1 MLNSLSVKAKMLLL
15 SCMMVAGII
24 ILAALLGFGMN
35 SLVKIG
41 QANVLSVDTQRS
53 MQSLRRIE
61 KDFLARMDIKYI
73 EQFNEEYEILISNL
87 NKLDIHL
94 QAENI
99 FIKEIP
105 NIISKLN
112 QYHADFNH
120 VATLQQEIGL
130 TPTDGLYGNLRKS
143 VQAVESVLN
152 ELENDSLLKDVLML
166 RRNEKDFML
175 RKDLKYFE
183 TFKENILVFQQS
195 LQQSLQQSYISDSEQ
210 QQINTLMQNYAKDFE
225 ALVLA
230 NQNIGLTPD
239 LGRIGDMRTVI
250 YEILDLLSATAEQI
264 NHEIDSREKNIFITS
279 IISIVVILVILIL
292 LSRFISRSVVNPINM
307 LAEIM
312 QRAQQN
318 KDLTQRATIE
328 GKDEIVQMANVFN
341 LMMGTFSQLIQQVF
355 DSSRQL
361 NVAAEELTVIT
372 GQTSRGV
379 MSQQSDSDQVATAM
393 NEMTA
398 TVQEVARYASQAA
411 EASRTADDETKAGK
425 QVVMDAI
432 EGIKQLAKQVETGAI
447 SIKDL
452 QKESENI
459 GSVLTV
465 IQGIAEQTNLLAL
478 NAAIEAARAG
488 ESGRG
493 FAVVADEVRTLAKR
507 SHDSTEEI
515 KKIIDRLQHEAEKAV
530 RVMDEE
536 LEQANQS
543 VEKAEKAGQSLDI
556 IAESVTSIRDM
567 NTHIA
572 SAAEEQS
579 AVAEEIN
586 RNIVSIAQVAEEN
599 AESTNQTTLTSQE
612 LARLA
617 NGLETQ
623 ISQFKI

>member
-15 SCMMVAGII
+15 NSLMVVGIL
-24 ILAALLGFGMN
+24 ILATILILGMN

-41 QANVLSVDTQRS
+41 QSNALSIEAQTTLVN
-53 MQSLRRIE
+53 MRIDQ
-61 KDFLARMDIKYI
+61 KDFFNRLDVKYQASFNDNYSQI
-73 EQFNEEYEILISNL
+73 TQQLIQLDNQLNAEGIQLEQIPQLLGLLEQYYTAFNEL
-87 NKLDIHL
+87 
-94 QAENI
+94 
-99 FIKEIP
+99 
-105 NIISKLN
+105 
-112 QYHADFNH
+112 
-120 VATLQQEIGL
+120 VTMQQTIGL
-130 TPTDGLYGNLRKS
+130 SHTDGLYGNLRKS
-143 VQAVESVLN
+143 VQAAEKMLGDYQ
-152 ELENDSLLKDVLML
+152 NDTLLKSMLML
-166 RRNEKDFML
+166 RRNEKDFLL
-175 RKDLKYFE
+175 RKDVSYFNTFNDNLK
-183 TFKENILVFQQS
+183 VFYQD
-195 LQQSLQQSYISDSEQ
+195 LQQSYMSDSEQ
-210 QQINTLMQNYAKDFE
+210 RQVKDLMQNYSNDF
-225 ALVLA
+225 ATLVTNYEQLGF
-230 NQNIGLTPD
+230 NED
-239 LGRIGDMRTVI
+239 LGQIGTMRANV
-250 YEILDLLSATAEQI
+250 YEIRDLFGETARLI
-264 NHEIDSREKNIFITS
+264 ADKVSSHEKTVYIQAVIT
-279 IISIVVILVILIL
+279 ILLILAILIF
-292 LSRFISRSVVNPINM
+292 LSQFISRSVVNPINLLSEVM
-307 LAEIM
+307 K
-312 QRAQQN
+312 RAQQN
-318 KDLTQRATIE
+318 KDLTQRANVE
-328 GKDEIVQMANVFN
+328 GKDEIVQMADVFN
-341 LMMGTFSQLIQQVF
+341 QMMTAFSQLIQQVF

-398 TVQEVARYASQAA
+398 TVQEVARYATQAA

-425 QVVMDAI
+425 SVVMDAI
-432 EGIKQLAKQVETGAI
+432 NGIKQLAKQVETGAI

-515 KKIIDRLQHEAEKAV
+515 KKIIDRLQNEAEKAV

-556 IAESVTSIRDM
+556 IAESVASIRDM

>member
-1 MLNSLSVKAKMLLL
+1 MLKSLSVKAKMLLL
-15 SCMMVAGII
+15 SSLMVVGII
-24 ILAALLGFGMN
+24 ILAVILSLGMH
-35 SLVKIG
+35 SLVQIG
-41 QANVLSVDTQRS
+41 QSAALSLQAETAMRN
-53 MQSLRRIE
+53 LRINE
-61 KDFLARMDIKYI
+61 KDFLERRDLKYQTVFNDNISLLTQQLSQLNAELQSENIQIKQIPQLLTLI
-73 EQFNEEYEILISNL
+73 EQYHTAFNEI
-87 NKLDIHL
+87 
-94 QAENI
+94 
-99 FIKEIP
+99 
-105 NIISKLN
+105 
-112 QYHADFNH
+112 
-120 VATLQQEIGL
+120 VALRQTIGL
-130 TPTDGLYGNLRKS
+130 SHKDGLYGNLRSS
-143 VQAVESVLN
+143 VQEAEKMLGN
-152 ELENDSLLKDVLML
+152 FQNDALLKDMLML

-175 RKDLKYFE
+175 RRDVSYFE
-183 TFKENILVFQQS
+183 TFNNNLSVFYQN
-195 LQQSLQQSYISDSEQ
+195 LQQSYLSDFEQRQISDLMMKYSDDFTQLVNAEQ
-210 QQINTLMQNYAKDFE
+210 QFGFNE
-225 ALVLA
+225 
-230 NQNIGLTPD
+230 D
-239 LGRIGDMRTVI
+239 LGRMGEMRSIVYQI
-250 YEILDLLSATAEQI
+250 QDLLHTTSEQI
-264 NHEIDSREKNIFITS
+264 TDEVLAHERSIFITA
-279 IISIVVILVILIL
+279 IISIVLILAILVL
-292 LSRFISRSVVNPINM
+292 LSRFISRSVVNPINL
-307 LAEIM
+307 LAEVM
-312 QRAQQN
+312 KRAQQN
-318 KDLTQRATIE
+318 KDLTERADIE
-328 GKDEIVQMANVFN
+328 GKDEIVQMAHVFN
-341 LMMGTFSQLIQQVF
+341 QMMGVFSNLIQEVF

-379 MSQQSDSDQVATAM
+379 MSQQSDSEQVATAM
-393 NEMTA
+393 NEMAA

-411 EASRTADDETKAGK
+411 DASRTADNETKAGK

-432 EGIKQLAKQVETGAI
+432 DGIKQLAKQVEMGAV

-515 KKIIDRLQHEAEKAV
+515 KKIIERLQKEAEKSV
-530 RVMDEE
+530 QVMDEE
-536 LEQANQS
+536 LEQANRS
-543 VEKAEKAGQSLDI
+543 VEKAEKAGQSLDV
-556 IAESVTSIRDM
+556 IAESVASIRDM

>member
-1 MLNSLSVKAKMLLL
+1 
-15 SCMMVAGII
+15 
-24 ILAALLGFGMN
+24 
-35 SLVKIG
+35 
-41 QANVLSVDTQRS
+41 
-53 MQSLRRIE
+53 MQS
-61 KDFLARMDIKYI
+61 Y
-73 EQFNEEYEILISNL
+73 
-87 NKLDIHL
+87 
-94 QAENI
+94 
-99 FIKEIP
+99 
-105 NIISKLN
+105 
-112 QYHADFNH
+112 AD
-120 VATLQQEIGL
+120 A
-130 TPTDGLYGNLRKS
+130 
-143 VQAVESVLN
+143 
-152 ELENDSLLKDVLML
+152 
-166 RRNEKDFML
+166 
-175 RKDLKYFE
+175 
-183 TFKENILVFQQS
+183 FK
-195 LQQSLQQSYISDSEQ
+195 
-210 QQINTLMQNYAKDFE
+210 
-225 ALVLA
+225 ALVVA

-250 YEILDLLSATAEQI
+250 YEILDMLSLTADKI
-264 NHEIDSREKNIFITS
+264 NHEIESREKNIFITS

-318 KDLTQRATIE
+318 KDLTQRANIE
-328 GKDEIVQMANVFN
+328 GKDEIVQMADVFN
-341 LMMGTFSQLIQQVF
+341 QMMGAFSQLIQQVF

-432 EGIKQLAKQVETGAI
+432 EGIKLLAKQVETGAI

-507 SHDSTEEI
+507 SHDSTVEI
-515 KKIIDRLQHEAEKAV
+515 KKIIDRLQNEAEKAV

-536 LEQANQS
+536 LEQANHS

-617 NGLETQ
+617 NGLELQ

>member
-1 MLNSLSVKAKMLLL
+1 MLKSLSVKAKMLLL
-15 SCMMVAGII
+15 SSLMVVGII
-24 ILAALLGFGMN
+24 ILAVILSLGMH
-35 SLVKIG
+35 SLVQIG
-41 QANVLSVDTQRS
+41 QSAALSLQAETTMRN
-53 MQSLRRIE
+53 LRIDE
-61 KDFLARMDIKYI
+61 KDFLHRQDLKYQTEFNDNISLITQQLSQLDSDLQSENIQI
-73 EQFNEEYEILISNL
+73 EQIPQLLTLIEKYHTAFNEI
-87 NKLDIHL
+87 
-94 QAENI
+94 
-99 FIKEIP
+99 
-105 NIISKLN
+105 
-112 QYHADFNH
+112 
-120 VATLQQEIGL
+120 VALKQTIGL
-130 TPTDGLYGNLRKS
+130 SHKEGLYGNLRRS
-143 VQAVESVLN
+143 VQEAEKMLGN
-152 ELENDSLLKDVLML
+152 FQNDALLKDMLML

-175 RKDLKYFE
+175 RRDVSYVE
-183 TFKENILVFQQS
+183 TFNNNLSVFYQN
-195 LQQSLQQSYISDSEQ
+195 LQQSYLSDFEQRQISDLMSIYSNDFTQLVNAEQQFGFNEDLGQIGEMRSIVYQIQDLLNNTSEQ
-210 QQINTLMQNYAKDFE
+210 ITDEVVA
-225 ALVLA
+225 
-230 NQNIGLTPD
+230 
-239 LGRIGDMRTVI
+239 
-250 YEILDLLSATAEQI
+250 
-264 NHEIDSREKNIFITS
+264 HEKSIFITA
-279 IISIVVILVILIL
+279 IISIVLILAILIL
-292 LSRFISRSVVNPINM
+292 LSQFISRSVVNPINL
-307 LAEIM
+307 LAEVM
-312 QRAQQN
+312 KRAQQN
-318 KDLTQRATIE
+318 KDLTERADVE
-328 GKDEIVQMANVFN
+328 GKDEIVQMAHVFN
-341 LMMGTFSQLIQQVF
+341 QMMGVFSNLIQEVF

-379 MSQQSDSDQVATAM
+379 MSQQSDSEQVATAM
-393 NEMTA
+393 NEMAA

-411 EASRTADDETKAGK
+411 EASRTADNETKAGK
-425 QVVMDAI
+425 QVVIDAI
-432 EGIKQLAKQVETGAI
+432 DGIKQLAKQVEMGAV

-515 KKIIDRLQHEAEKAV
+515 KKIIERLQKEAEKSV
-530 RVMDEE
+530 QVMDEE
-536 LEQANQS
+536 LEQANRS
-543 VEKAEKAGQSLDI
+543 VEKAEKAGESLDV
-556 IAESVTSIRDM
+556 IAESVASIRDM

>member
-1 MLNSLSVKAKMLLL
+1 MLKSLSVKAKMLLL
-15 SCMMVAGII
+15 SSLMVVGII
-24 ILAALLGFGMN
+24 ILAVILSLGMH
-35 SLVKIG
+35 SLVQIG
-41 QANVLSVDTQRS
+41 QSAALSLQAETTMRN
-53 MQSLRRIE
+53 LRINE
-61 KDFLARMDIKYI
+61 KDFLERRDLKYQTVFNDNISLLTQQLSQLNAELQSENIQIKQIPQLLTLI
-73 EQFNEEYEILISNL
+73 EQYHTAFNEI
-87 NKLDIHL
+87 
-94 QAENI
+94 
-99 FIKEIP
+99 
-105 NIISKLN
+105 
-112 QYHADFNH
+112 
-120 VATLQQEIGL
+120 VALRQTIGL
-130 TPTDGLYGNLRKS
+130 SHKDGLYGNLRSS
-143 VQAVESVLN
+143 VQEAEKMLGN
-152 ELENDSLLKDVLML
+152 FQNDALLKDMLML

-175 RKDLKYFE
+175 RRDVSYFE
-183 TFKENILVFQQS
+183 TFNNNLSVFYQN
-195 LQQSLQQSYISDSEQ
+195 LQQSYLSDFEQRQISDLMMKYSDDFTQLVNAEQ
-210 QQINTLMQNYAKDFE
+210 QFGFNE
-225 ALVLA
+225 
-230 NQNIGLTPD
+230 D
-239 LGRIGDMRTVI
+239 LGRMGEMRSIVYQI
-250 YEILDLLSATAEQI
+250 QDLLHTTSEQI
-264 NHEIDSREKNIFITS
+264 TDEVLAHERSIFITA
-279 IISIVVILVILIL
+279 IISIVLILAILVL
-292 LSRFISRSVVNPINM
+292 LSRFISRSVVNPINL
-307 LAEIM
+307 LAEVM
-312 QRAQQN
+312 KRAQQN
-318 KDLTQRATIE
+318 KDLTERADIE
-328 GKDEIVQMANVFN
+328 GKDEIVQMAHVFN
-341 LMMGTFSQLIQQVF
+341 QMMGVFSNLIQEVF

-379 MSQQSDSDQVATAM
+379 MSQQSDSEQVATAM
-393 NEMTA
+393 NEMAA

-411 EASRTADDETKAGK
+411 DASRTADNETKAGK

-432 EGIKQLAKQVETGAI
+432 DGIKQLAKQVEMGAV

-515 KKIIDRLQHEAEKAV
+515 KKIIERLQKEAEKSV
-530 RVMDEE
+530 QVMDEE
-536 LEQANQS
+536 LEQANRS
-543 VEKAEKAGQSLDI
+543 VEKAEKAGQSLDV
-556 IAESVTSIRDM
+556 IAESVASIRDM

-599 AESTNQTTLTSQE
+599 AERTNQTTLTSQE

>member
-1 MLNSLSVKAKMLLL
+1 MLKSLSVKAKMLLL
-15 SCMMVAGII
+15 SSLMVVGII
-24 ILAALLGFGMN
+24 ILAVILSLGMH
-35 SLVKIG
+35 SLVQIG
-41 QANVLSVDTQRS
+41 QSAALSLQAETTMRN
-53 MQSLRRIE
+53 LRINE
-61 KDFLARMDIKYI
+61 KDFLERRDLKYQTVFNDNISLLTQQLSQLNAELQSENIQIKQIPQLLTLI
-73 EQFNEEYEILISNL
+73 EQYHTAFNEI
-87 NKLDIHL
+87 
-94 QAENI
+94 
-99 FIKEIP
+99 
-105 NIISKLN
+105 
-112 QYHADFNH
+112 
-120 VATLQQEIGL
+120 VALRQTIGL
-130 TPTDGLYGNLRKS
+130 SHKDGLYGNLRSS
-143 VQAVESVLN
+143 VQEAEKMIGN
-152 ELENDSLLKDVLML
+152 FQNDALLKDMLML

-175 RKDLKYFE
+175 RRDVSYFE
-183 TFKENILVFQQS
+183 TFNNNLSVFYQN
-195 LQQSLQQSYISDSEQ
+195 LQQSYLSDFEQRQISDLMMKYSDDFTQLVNAEQ
-210 QQINTLMQNYAKDFE
+210 QFGFNE
-225 ALVLA
+225 
-230 NQNIGLTPD
+230 D
-239 LGRIGDMRTVI
+239 LGRMGEMRSIVYQI
-250 YEILDLLSATAEQI
+250 QDLLHTTSEQI
-264 NHEIDSREKNIFITS
+264 TDEVLAHERSIFITA
-279 IISIVVILVILIL
+279 IISIVLILAILVL
-292 LSRFISRSVVNPINM
+292 LSRFISRSVVNPINL
-307 LAEIM
+307 LAEVM
-312 QRAQQN
+312 KRAQQN
-318 KDLTQRATIE
+318 KDLTERADIE
-328 GKDEIVQMANVFN
+328 GKDEIVQMAHVFN
-341 LMMGTFSQLIQQVF
+341 QMMGVFSNLIQEVF

-379 MSQQSDSDQVATAM
+379 MSQQSDSEQVATAM
-393 NEMTA
+393 NEMAA

-411 EASRTADDETKAGK
+411 DASRTADNETKAGK

-432 EGIKQLAKQVETGAI
+432 DGIKQLAKQVEMGAV

-515 KKIIDRLQHEAEKAV
+515 KKIIERLQKEAEKSV
-530 RVMDEE
+530 QVMDEE
-536 LEQANQS
+536 LEQANRS
-543 VEKAEKAGQSLDI
+543 VEKAEKAGQSLDV
-556 IAESVTSIRDM
+556 IAESVASIRDM

>member
-1 MLNSLSVKAKMLLL
+1 MLKSLSVKAKMLLL
-15 SCMMVAGII
+15 SSLMVVGII
-24 ILAALLGFGMN
+24 ILAVILSLGMH
-35 SLVKIG
+35 SLVQIG
-41 QANVLSVDTQRS
+41 QSAALSLQAETTMRN
-53 MQSLRRIE
+53 LRIDE
-61 KDFLARMDIKYI
+61 KDFLHRQDLKYQTEFNDNISLITQQLSQLDSDLQSENIQI
-73 EQFNEEYEILISNL
+73 EQIPQLLTLI
-87 NKLDIHL
+87 
-94 QAENI
+94 E
-99 FIKEIP
+99 
-105 NIISKLN
+105 
-112 QYHADFNH
+112 QYHAAFNEI
-120 VATLQQEIGL
+120 VALKQTIGL
-130 TPTDGLYGNLRKS
+130 SHKDGLYGNLRRS
-143 VQAVESVLN
+143 VQEAEKMLGN
-152 ELENDSLLKDVLML
+152 FQNDALLKDMLML

-175 RKDLKYFE
+175 RRDVSYVE
-183 TFKENILVFQQS
+183 TFNNNLSVFYQN
-195 LQQSLQQSYISDSEQ
+195 LQQSYLSDFEQRQISDLMSKYSDDFTQLVNAEQQFGFNEDLGQIGEMRSIVYQIQDLLNNTSEQ
-210 QQINTLMQNYAKDFE
+210 ITDEVVA
-225 ALVLA
+225 
-230 NQNIGLTPD
+230 
-239 LGRIGDMRTVI
+239 
-250 YEILDLLSATAEQI
+250 
-264 NHEIDSREKNIFITS
+264 HEKSIFITA
-279 IISIVVILVILIL
+279 IISIVLILVILIL
-292 LSRFISRSVVNPINM
+292 LSQFISRSVVNPINL
-307 LAEIM
+307 LAEVM
-312 QRAQQN
+312 KRAQQN
-318 KDLTQRATIE
+318 KDLTERADVE
-328 GKDEIVQMANVFN
+328 GKDEIVQMAHVFN
-341 LMMGTFSQLIQQVF
+341 QMMGVFSNLIQEVF

-379 MSQQSDSDQVATAM
+379 MSQQSDSEQVATAM
-393 NEMTA
+393 NEMAA

-411 EASRTADDETKAGK
+411 EASRTADNETKAGK
-425 QVVMDAI
+425 QVVIDAI
-432 EGIKQLAKQVETGAI
+432 DGIKQLAKQVEMGAV

-515 KKIIDRLQHEAEKAV
+515 KKIIERLQKEAEKSV
-530 RVMDEE
+530 QVMDEE
-536 LEQANQS
+536 LEQANRS
-543 VEKAEKAGQSLDI
+543 VEKAEKAGESLDV
-556 IAESVTSIRDM
+556 IAESVASIRDM

>member
-1 MLNSLSVKAKMLLL
+1 MLKSLSVKAKMLLL
-15 SCMMVAGII
+15 SSLMVVGII
-24 ILAALLGFGMN
+24 ILAVILSLGMH
-35 SLVKIG
+35 SLVQIG
-41 QANVLSVDTQRS
+41 QSAALSLQAETTMRN
-53 MQSLRRIE
+53 LRIDE
-61 KDFLARMDIKYI
+61 KDFLHRQDLKYQTEFNDNISLITQQLSQLDSDLQSENIQI
-73 EQFNEEYEILISNL
+73 EQIPQLLTLIEKYHTAFNEI
-87 NKLDIHL
+87 
-94 QAENI
+94 
-99 FIKEIP
+99 
-105 NIISKLN
+105 
-112 QYHADFNH
+112 
-120 VATLQQEIGL
+120 VALRQTIGL
-130 TPTDGLYGNLRKS
+130 SHKEGLYGNLRRS
-143 VQAVESVLN
+143 VQEAEKMLGN
-152 ELENDSLLKDVLML
+152 FQNDALLKDMLML

-175 RKDLKYFE
+175 RRDVSYLE
-183 TFKENILVFQQS
+183 TFNNNLSVFYQN
-195 LQQSLQQSYISDSEQ
+195 LQQSYLSDFEQRQISDLMSKYSDDFTQLVNAEQQFGFNEDLGQIGEMRSIVYQIQDLLNNTSEQ
-210 QQINTLMQNYAKDFE
+210 ITDEVVA
-225 ALVLA
+225 
-230 NQNIGLTPD
+230 
-239 LGRIGDMRTVI
+239 
-250 YEILDLLSATAEQI
+250 
-264 NHEIDSREKNIFITS
+264 HEKSIFITA
-279 IISIVVILVILIL
+279 IISIVLILVILIL
-292 LSRFISRSVVNPINM
+292 LSQFISRSVVNPINL
-307 LAEIM
+307 LAEVM
-312 QRAQQN
+312 KRAQQN
-318 KDLTQRATIE
+318 KDLTERADVE
-328 GKDEIVQMANVFN
+328 GKDEIVQMAHVFN
-341 LMMGTFSQLIQQVF
+341 QMMGVFSNLIQEVF

-379 MSQQSDSDQVATAM
+379 MSQQSDSEQVATAM
-393 NEMTA
+393 NEMAA

-411 EASRTADDETKAGK
+411 EASRTADNETKAGK
-425 QVVMDAI
+425 QVVIDAI
-432 EGIKQLAKQVETGAI
+432 DGIKQLAKQVEMGAV

-515 KKIIDRLQHEAEKAV
+515 KKIIERLQKEAEKSV
-530 RVMDEE
+530 QVMDEE
-536 LEQANQS
+536 LEQANRS
-543 VEKAEKAGQSLDI
+543 VEKAEKAGESLDV
-556 IAESVTSIRDM
+556 IAESVASIRDM

>member
-1 MLNSLSVKAKMLLL
+1 MRK
-15 SCMMVAGII
+15 
-24 ILAALLGFGMN
+24 
-35 SLVKIG
+35 
-41 QANVLSVDTQRS
+41 
-53 MQSLRRIE
+53 LRINE
-61 KDFLARMDIKYI
+61 KDFLERRDLKYQTVFNDNISLLTQQLSQLNAELQSENIQIKQIPQLLTLI
-73 EQFNEEYEILISNL
+73 EQYHTAFNEI
-87 NKLDIHL
+87 
-94 QAENI
+94 
-99 FIKEIP
+99 
-105 NIISKLN
+105 
-112 QYHADFNH
+112 
-120 VATLQQEIGL
+120 VALRQTIGL
-130 TPTDGLYGNLRKS
+130 SHKDGLYGNLRSS
-143 VQAVESVLN
+143 VQEAEKMLGN
-152 ELENDSLLKDVLML
+152 FQNDALLKDMLML

-175 RKDLKYFE
+175 RRDVSYFE
-183 TFKENILVFQQS
+183 TFNNNLSVFYQN
-195 LQQSLQQSYISDSEQ
+195 LQQSYLSDFEQRQISDLMMKYSDDFTQLVNAEQ
-210 QQINTLMQNYAKDFE
+210 QFGFNE
-225 ALVLA
+225 
-230 NQNIGLTPD
+230 D
-239 LGRIGDMRTVI
+239 LGRMGEMRSIVYQI
-250 YEILDLLSATAEQI
+250 QDLLHTTSEQI
-264 NHEIDSREKNIFITS
+264 TDEVLAHERSIFITA
-279 IISIVVILVILIL
+279 IISIVLILAILVL
-292 LSRFISRSVVNPINM
+292 LSRFISRSVVNPINL
-307 LAEIM
+307 LAEVM
-312 QRAQQN
+312 KRAQQN
-318 KDLTQRATIE
+318 KDLTERADIE
-328 GKDEIVQMANVFN
+328 GKDEIVQMAHVFN
-341 LMMGTFSQLIQQVF
+341 QMMGVFSNLIQEVF

-379 MSQQSDSDQVATAM
+379 MSQQSDSEQVATAM
-393 NEMTA
+393 NEMAA

-411 EASRTADDETKAGK
+411 DASRTADNETKAGK

-432 EGIKQLAKQVETGAI
+432 DGIKQLAKQVEMGAV

-515 KKIIDRLQHEAEKAV
+515 KKIIERLQKEAEKSV
-530 RVMDEE
+530 QVMDEE
-536 LEQANQS
+536 LEQASRS
-543 VEKAEKAGQSLDI
+543 VEKAEKAGQSLDV
-556 IAESVTSIRDM
+556 IAESVASIRDM

>member
-1 MLNSLSVKAKMLLL
+1 MLKSLSVKAKMLLL
-15 SCMMVAGII
+15 SSLMVVGII
-24 ILAALLGFGMN
+24 ILAVILSFGMH
-35 SLVKIG
+35 SLVQIG
-41 QANVLSVDTQRS
+41 QSAALSLQAETTMRN
-53 MQSLRRIE
+53 LRIDE
-61 KDFLARMDIKYI
+61 KDFLHRQDLKYQTEFNDNISLITQQLSQLDSDLQSENIQI
-73 EQFNEEYEILISNL
+73 EQIPQLLTLIEKYHTAFNEI
-87 NKLDIHL
+87 
-94 QAENI
+94 
-99 FIKEIP
+99 
-105 NIISKLN
+105 
-112 QYHADFNH
+112 
-120 VATLQQEIGL
+120 VALKQTIGL
-130 TPTDGLYGNLRKS
+130 SHKDGLYGNLRRS
-143 VQAVESVLN
+143 VQEAEKMLGN
-152 ELENDSLLKDVLML
+152 FQNDALLKDMLML

-175 RKDLKYFE
+175 RRDVSYVE
-183 TFKENILVFQQS
+183 TFNNNLSVFYQN
-195 LQQSLQQSYISDSEQ
+195 LQQSYLSDFEQRQISDLMSIYSNDFTQLVNAEQQFGFNEDLGQIGEMRSIVYQIQDLLNNTSEQ
-210 QQINTLMQNYAKDFE
+210 ITDEVVA
-225 ALVLA
+225 
-230 NQNIGLTPD
+230 
-239 LGRIGDMRTVI
+239 
-250 YEILDLLSATAEQI
+250 
-264 NHEIDSREKNIFITS
+264 HEKSIFITA
-279 IISIVVILVILIL
+279 IISIVLILVILIL
-292 LSRFISRSVVNPINM
+292 LSQFISRSVVNPINL
-307 LAEIM
+307 LAEVM
-312 QRAQQN
+312 KRAQQN
-318 KDLTQRATIE
+318 KDLTERADVE
-328 GKDEIVQMANVFN
+328 GKDEIVQMAHVFN
-341 LMMGTFSQLIQQVF
+341 QMMGVFSNLIQEVF

-379 MSQQSDSDQVATAM
+379 MSQQSDSEQVATAM
-393 NEMTA
+393 NEMAA

-411 EASRTADDETKAGK
+411 EASRTADNETKAGK
-425 QVVMDAI
+425 QVVIDAI
-432 EGIKQLAKQVETGAI
+432 DGIKQLAKQVEMGAV

-515 KKIIDRLQHEAEKAV
+515 KKIIERLQKEAEKSV
-530 RVMDEE
+530 QVMDEE
-536 LEQANQS
+536 LEQANRS
-543 VEKAEKAGQSLDI
+543 VEKAEKAGESLDV
-556 IAESVTSIRDM
+556 IAESVASIRDM

>member
-1 MLNSLSVKAKMLLL
+1 MLKSLSVKAKMLLL
-15 SCMMVAGII
+15 SSLMVVGII
-24 ILAALLGFGMN
+24 ILAVILSLGMH
-35 SLVKIG
+35 SLVQIG
-41 QANVLSVDTQRS
+41 QSAALSIQAETTMRN
-53 MQSLRRIE
+53 LRINE
-61 KDFLARMDIKYI
+61 KDFLDRRDVKYQTEFNDNISLVTQQLAQLDSDLQSENIQI
-73 EQFNEEYEILISNL
+73 EQMPQLLTLIEQYHTAFNEI
-87 NKLDIHL
+87 
-94 QAENI
+94 
-99 FIKEIP
+99 
-105 NIISKLN
+105 
-112 QYHADFNH
+112 
-120 VATLQQEIGL
+120 VALRQTIGL
-130 TPTDGLYGNLRKS
+130 SHKEGLYGNLRRS
-143 VQAVESVLN
+143 VQEAEKKLGTFQ
-152 ELENDSLLKDVLML
+152 NDALLKDMLTL

-175 RKDLKYFE
+175 RRDMSYFE
-183 TFKENILVFQQS
+183 TFNNNLGVFYQN
-195 LQQSLQQSYISDSEQ
+195 LQQSYLSDFEQRQISDLMGKYSDDFTQLVNAEQ
-210 QQINTLMQNYAKDFE
+210 QFGFNEDLGQIGEMRSIVYEIQDTLHTISEEITDE
-225 ALVLA
+225 VLA
-230 NQNIGLTPD
+230 
-239 LGRIGDMRTVI
+239 
-250 YEILDLLSATAEQI
+250 
-264 NHEIDSREKNIFITS
+264 HEKSIFITA
-279 IISIVVILVILIL
+279 IISIVLILAILIL
-292 LSRFISRSVVNPINM
+292 LSRFISRSVVNPINL
-307 LAEIM
+307 LAEVM
-312 QRAQQN
+312 KRAQQN
-318 KDLTQRATIE
+318 KDLTERADVE
-328 GKDEIVQMANVFN
+328 GKDEIVQMAHVFN
-341 LMMGTFSQLIQQVF
+341 QMMGVFSNLIQEVF

-379 MSQQSDSDQVATAM
+379 MSQQSDSEQVATAM
-393 NEMTA
+393 NEMAA

-411 EASRTADDETKAGK
+411 DASRTADNETKAGK
-425 QVVMDAI
+425 QVVIDAI
-432 EGIKQLAKQVETGAI
+432 DGIKQLAKQVEMGAV

-515 KKIIDRLQHEAEKAV
+515 KKIIERLQKEAEKSV
-530 RVMDEE
+530 QVMDEE
-536 LEQANQS
+536 LEQANRS
-543 VEKAEKAGQSLDI
+543 VEKAEKAGQSLDV
-556 IAESVTSIRDM
+556 IAESVASIRDM

>member
-15 SCMMVAGII
+15 SSMMVVGII
-24 ILAALLGFGMN
+24 ILAALLGLGMN

-41 QANVLSVDTQRS
+41 QASVLSVDTQRS

-61 KDFLARMDIKYI
+61 KDFLARMDIKYLN
-73 EQFNEEYEILISNL
+73 QFNEEYEVLISNL
-87 NKLDIHL
+87 NKLDNQL

-99 FIKEIP
+99 LIDEIP

-112 QYHADFNH
+112 QYHTDFNH
-120 VATLQQEIGL
+120 VAVLQQEIGL
-130 TPTDGLYGNLRKS
+130 TPTEGLYGNLRTS
-143 VQAVESVLN
+143 VQAVQTVLD
-152 ELENDSLLKDVLML
+152 ELQNDSLLKDVLML

-175 RKDLKYFE
+175 RKEMKYFD
-183 TFKENILVFQQS
+183 TFNENFMVFQQS
-195 LQQSLQQSYISDSEQ
+195 LQQSYVSESQQR
-210 QQINTLMQNYAKDFE
+210 QINTLMQSYADAFK
-225 ALVLA
+225 ALVVA

-239 LGRIGDMRTVI
+239 LGRIGEMRTVI
-250 YEILDLLSATAEQI
+250 YEILDMLSLTADKI
-264 NHEIDSREKNIFITS
+264 NHEIESREKNIFITS

-318 KDLTQRATIE
+318 KDLTQRANIE
-328 GKDEIVQMANVFN
+328 GKDEIVQMADVFN
-341 LMMGTFSQLIQQVF
+341 QMMGAFSQLIQQVF

-432 EGIKQLAKQVETGAI
+432 EGIKLLAKQVETGAI

-507 SHDSTEEI
+507 SHDSTVEI
-515 KKIIDRLQHEAEKAV
+515 KKIIDRLQNEAEKAV

-536 LEQANQS
+536 LEQANHS

-617 NGLETQ
+617 NGLELQ

>member
-1 MLNSLSVKAKMLLL
+1 MLKSLSVKAKMLLL
-15 SCMMVAGII
+15 SSLMVVGII
-24 ILAALLGFGMN
+24 ILAVILSLGMH
-35 SLVKIG
+35 SLVQIG
-41 QANVLSVDTQRS
+41 QSAALSLQAETTMRN
-53 MQSLRRIE
+53 LRINE
-61 KDFLARMDIKYI
+61 KDFLERRDLKYQTVFNDNISLLTQQLSQLNAELQSENIQIKQIPQLLTLI
-73 EQFNEEYEILISNL
+73 EQYHTAFNEI
-87 NKLDIHL
+87 
-94 QAENI
+94 
-99 FIKEIP
+99 
-105 NIISKLN
+105 
-112 QYHADFNH
+112 
-120 VATLQQEIGL
+120 VALRQTIGL
-130 TPTDGLYGNLRKS
+130 SHKDGLYGNLRSS
-143 VQAVESVLN
+143 VQEAEKMLGN
-152 ELENDSLLKDVLML
+152 FQNDALLKDMLML

-175 RKDLKYFE
+175 RRDVSYFE
-183 TFKENILVFQQS
+183 TFNNNLSVFYQN
-195 LQQSLQQSYISDSEQ
+195 LQQSYLSDFEQRQISDLMMKYSDDFTQLVNAEQ
-210 QQINTLMQNYAKDFE
+210 QFGFNE
-225 ALVLA
+225 
-230 NQNIGLTPD
+230 D
-239 LGRIGDMRTVI
+239 LGRMGEMRSIVYQI
-250 YEILDLLSATAEQI
+250 QDLLHTTSEQI
-264 NHEIDSREKNIFITS
+264 TDEVLAHERSIFITA
-279 IISIVVILVILIL
+279 IISIVLILAILVL
-292 LSRFISRSVVNPINM
+292 LSRFISRSVVNPINL
-307 LAEIM
+307 LAEVM
-312 QRAQQN
+312 KRAQQN
-318 KDLTQRATIE
+318 KDLTERADIE
-328 GKDEIVQMANVFN
+328 GKDEIVQMAHVFN
-341 LMMGTFSQLIQQVF
+341 QMMGVFSNLIQEVF

-379 MSQQSDSDQVATAM
+379 MSQQSDSEQVATAM
-393 NEMTA
+393 NEMAA

-411 EASRTADDETKAGK
+411 DASRTADNETKAGK

-432 EGIKQLAKQVETGAI
+432 DGIKQLAKQVEMGAV

-515 KKIIDRLQHEAEKAV
+515 KKIIERLQKEAEKSV
-530 RVMDEE
+530 QVMDEE
-536 LEQANQS
+536 LEQANRS
-543 VEKAEKAGQSLDI
+543 VEKAEKAGQSLDV
-556 IAESVTSIRDM
+556 IAESVASIRDM

>member
-1 MLNSLSVKAKMLLL
+1 MK
-15 SCMMVAGII
+15 
-24 ILAALLGFGMN
+24 
-35 SLVKIG
+35 
-41 QANVLSVDTQRS
+41 
-53 MQSLRRIE
+53 
-61 KDFLARMDIKYI
+61 
-73 EQFNEEYEILISNL
+73 
-87 NKLDIHL
+87 
-94 QAENI
+94 
-99 FIKEIP
+99 
-105 NIISKLN
+105 
-112 QYHADFNH
+112 
-120 VATLQQEIGL
+120 
-130 TPTDGLYGNLRKS
+130 
-143 VQAVESVLN
+143 
-152 ELENDSLLKDVLML
+152 
-166 RRNEKDFML
+166 
-175 RKDLKYFE
+175 
-183 TFKENILVFQQS
+183 VFYQN
-195 LQQSLQQSYISDSEQ
+195 LQQSYLSDFEQ
-210 QQINTLMQNYAKDFE
+210 RQVAALMQSYSNDFTTLVKNYEQLGFNEDLGQIGEMRSIVYEIREVFRETSQIIGEEVIAYEKSVFIK
-225 ALVLA
+225 AIITIIVVLA
-230 NQNIGLTPD
+230 
-239 LGRIGDMRTVI
+239 V
-250 YEILDLLSATAEQI
+250 
-264 NHEIDSREKNIFITS
+264 
-279 IISIVVILVILIL
+279 LIL
-292 LSRFISRSVVNPINM
+292 LSQIISRSVVNPINM
-307 LAEIM
+307 LAEVM
-312 QRAQQN
+312 KRAQQN
-318 KDLTQRATIE
+318 KDLTQRVNIE
-328 GKDEIVQMANVFN
+328 GKDEIVQMAEVFN
-341 LMMGTFSQLIQQVF
+341 QMMGAFSQLIQQVF

-379 MSQQSDSDQVATAM
+379 MSQQSDSEQVATAM

-432 EGIKQLAKQVETGAI
+432 DGINLLAKQVEVGAI

-459 GSVLTV
+459 GSVLSV

-515 KKIIDRLQHEAEKAV
+515 KKIIDRLQNEAEKAV

-536 LEQANQS
+536 LVQAHQS

-556 IAESVTSIRDM
+556 IADSVTSIRDM

-623 ISQFKI
+623 ISQFKV

>member
-1 MLNSLSVKAKMLLL
+1 M
-15 SCMMVAGII
+15 
-24 ILAALLGFGMN
+24 
-35 SLVKIG
+35 
-41 QANVLSVDTQRS
+41 
-53 MQSLRRIE
+53 
-61 KDFLARMDIKYI
+61 
-73 EQFNEEYEILISNL
+73 
-87 NKLDIHL
+87 
-94 QAENI
+94 
-99 FIKEIP
+99 
-105 NIISKLN
+105 
-112 QYHADFNH
+112 
-120 VATLQQEIGL
+120 
-130 TPTDGLYGNLRKS
+130 
-143 VQAVESVLN
+143 
-152 ELENDSLLKDVLML
+152 LML

-175 RKDLKYFE
+175 RRDVSYFE
-183 TFKENILVFQQS
+183 TFNNNLSVFYQN
-195 LQQSLQQSYISDSEQ
+195 LQQSYLSDFEQRQISDLMMKYSDDFTQLVNAEQ
-210 QQINTLMQNYAKDFE
+210 QFGFNE
-225 ALVLA
+225 
-230 NQNIGLTPD
+230 D
-239 LGRIGDMRTVI
+239 LGRMGEMRSIVYQI
-250 YEILDLLSATAEQI
+250 QDLLHTTSEQI
-264 NHEIDSREKNIFITS
+264 TDEVLAHERSIFITA
-279 IISIVVILVILIL
+279 IISIVLILAILVL
-292 LSRFISRSVVNPINM
+292 LSRFISRSVVNPINL
-307 LAEIM
+307 LAEVM
-312 QRAQQN
+312 KRAQQN
-318 KDLTQRATIE
+318 KDLTERADIE
-328 GKDEIVQMANVFN
+328 GKDEIVQMAHVFN
-341 LMMGTFSQLIQQVF
+341 QMMGVFSNLIQEVF

-379 MSQQSDSDQVATAM
+379 MSQQSDSEQVATAM
-393 NEMTA
+393 NEMAA

-411 EASRTADDETKAGK
+411 DASRTADNETKAGK

-432 EGIKQLAKQVETGAI
+432 DGIKQLAKQVEMGAV

-507 SHDSTEEI
+507 SHHSTEEI
-515 KKIIDRLQHEAEKAV
+515 KKIIERLQKEAEKSV
-530 RVMDEE
+530 QVMDEE
-536 LEQANQS
+536 LEQANRS
-543 VEKAEKAGQSLDI
+543 VEKAEKAGQSLDV
-556 IAESVTSIRDM
+556 IAESVASIRDM

>member
-1 MLNSLSVKAKMLLL
+1 MLKSLSVKAKMLLL
-15 SCMMVAGII
+15 SSLMVVGII
-24 ILAALLGFGMN
+24 ILAVILSLGMH
-35 SLVKIG
+35 SLVQIG
-41 QANVLSVDTQRS
+41 QSAALSLQAETTMRN
-53 MQSLRRIE
+53 LRIDE
-61 KDFLARMDIKYI
+61 KDFLHRQDLKYQTEFNDNISLITQQLSQLDSDLQSENIQI
-73 EQFNEEYEILISNL
+73 EQIPQLLTLIEKYHTAFNEI
-87 NKLDIHL
+87 
-94 QAENI
+94 
-99 FIKEIP
+99 
-105 NIISKLN
+105 
-112 QYHADFNH
+112 
-120 VATLQQEIGL
+120 VALRQTIGL
-130 TPTDGLYGNLRKS
+130 SHKEGLYGNLRRS
-143 VQAVESVLN
+143 VQEAEKMLGN
-152 ELENDSLLKDVLML
+152 FQNDALLKDMLML

-175 RKDLKYFE
+175 RRDVSYVE
-183 TFKENILVFQQS
+183 TFNNNLRVFYQN
-195 LQQSLQQSYISDSEQ
+195 LQQSYLSDFEQRQISDLMSKYSDDFTQLVNAEQQFGFNEDLGQIGEMRSIVYQIQDLLNNTSEQ
-210 QQINTLMQNYAKDFE
+210 ITDEVVA
-225 ALVLA
+225 
-230 NQNIGLTPD
+230 
-239 LGRIGDMRTVI
+239 
-250 YEILDLLSATAEQI
+250 
-264 NHEIDSREKNIFITS
+264 HEKSIFITA
-279 IISIVVILVILIL
+279 IISIVLILVILIL
-292 LSRFISRSVVNPINM
+292 LSQFISRSVVNPINL
-307 LAEIM
+307 LAEVM
-312 QRAQQN
+312 KRAQQN
-318 KDLTQRATIE
+318 KDLTERADVE
-328 GKDEIVQMANVFN
+328 GKDEIVQMAHVFN
-341 LMMGTFSQLIQQVF
+341 QMMGVFSNLIQEVF

-379 MSQQSDSDQVATAM
+379 MSQQSDSEQVATAM
-393 NEMTA
+393 NEMAA

-411 EASRTADDETKAGK
+411 EASRTADNETKAGK
-425 QVVMDAI
+425 QVVIDAI
-432 EGIKQLAKQVETGAI
+432 DGIKQLAKQVEMGAV

-515 KKIIDRLQHEAEKAV
+515 KKIIERLQKEAEKSV
-530 RVMDEE
+530 QVMDEE
-536 LEQANQS
+536 LEQANRS
-543 VEKAEKAGQSLDI
+543 VEKAEKAGESLDV
-556 IAESVTSIRDM
+556 IAESVASIRDM

>member
-1 MLNSLSVKAKMLLL
+1 MLKSMSVKTKMLVL
-15 SCMMVAGII
+15 SSIMVIGIVV
-24 ILAALLGFGMN
+24 LAAMLSLGMH
-35 SLVKIG
+35 SLVQIG
-41 QANVLSVDTQRS
+41 QSNALTIDAETEFVR
-53 MQSLRRIE
+53 LRVHQ
-61 KDFLARMDIKYI
+61 KDFFNRLDLKYHASYNETYSIVKQQLAELESQLKSQDIQL
-73 EQFNEEYEILISNL
+73 EQIPRLISLLQQYHSAFNELVVMQ
-87 NKLDIHL
+87 
-94 QAENI
+94 QA
-99 FIKEIP
+99 
-105 NIISKLN
+105 
-112 QYHADFNH
+112 
-120 VATLQQEIGL
+120 IGL
-130 TPTDGLYGNLRKS
+130 SHTDGLYGNLRKS
-143 VQAVESVLN
+143 VN
-152 ELENDSLLKDVLML
+152 EAEQMLAKFQNDTLLKDMLML

-175 RKDLKYFE
+175 RKDVSYLN
-183 TFKENILVFQQS
+183 TFNENLRVFYQN
-195 LQQSLQQSYISDSEQ
+195 LQQSYLSDFEQ
-210 QQINTLMQNYAKDFE
+210 RQVSNLMQSYSDDFTTLVKNYEQLGFNEDLGQIGEMRTIVYEIREVFE
-225 ALVLA
+225 ETSQLIAEEVIAHERSIFIKAIITIIVVLA
-230 NQNIGLTPD
+230 
-239 LGRIGDMRTVI
+239 V
-250 YEILDLLSATAEQI
+250 
-264 NHEIDSREKNIFITS
+264 
-279 IISIVVILVILIL
+279 LIL
-292 LSRFISRSVVNPINM
+292 LSQIISRSVVNPINM
-307 LAEIM
+307 LAEVM
-312 QRAQQN
+312 KRAQQN
-318 KDLTQRATIE
+318 KDLTQRVNIE
-328 GKDEIVQMANVFN
+328 GKDEIVQMADVFN
-341 LMMGTFSQLIQQVF
+341 QMMSAFSQLIQQVF

-379 MSQQSDSDQVATAM
+379 MSQQSDSEQVATAM

-432 EGIKQLAKQVETGAI
+432 DGINQLAKQVQVGAI

-459 GSVLTV
+459 GSVLSV

-515 KKIIDRLQHEAEKAV
+515 KKIIDRLQNEAEKAV

-536 LEQANQS
+536 LVQAQQS

-623 ISQFKI
+623 ISQFKV

>member
-1 MLNSLSVKAKMLLL
+1 MKSLSVKAKMLLL
-15 SCMMVAGII
+15 SGLMVTGIVV
-24 ILAALLGFGMN
+24 LAAMLSFGMH
-35 SLVKIG
+35 SLVQIG
-41 QANVLSVDTQRS
+41 QSSTLSSQAETT
-53 MQSLRRIE
+53 MQSLRINE
-61 KDFLARMDIKYI
+61 KDFFNRLDLKYQT
-73 EQFNEEYEILISNL
+73 QFNENHRIIKQQLSD
-87 NKLDIHL
+87 LDSQLKSEDIQLENFSHL
-94 QAENI
+94 LELLQ
-99 FIKEIP
+99 
-105 NIISKLN
+105 
-112 QYHADFNH
+112 QYHAGFNEI
-120 VATLQQEIGL
+120 VATQQTIGL
-130 TPTDGLYGNLRKS
+130 NHTDGLYGTLRAS
-143 VQAVESVLN
+143 VHEAEQMLGKFQ
-152 ELENDSLLKDVLML
+152 DDTLLKDMLML
-166 RRNEKDFML
+166 RRNEKDFLL
-175 RKDLKYFE
+175 RKDVNYLD
-183 TFKENILVFQQS
+183 TFNKNLQVFYQN
-195 LQQSLQQSYISDSEQ
+195 LQQSYLSDFEQREISG
-210 QQINTLMQNYAKDFE
+210 LMQNYSSDFTT
-225 ALVLA
+225 LVKTYEELGF
-230 NQNIGLTPD
+230 NED
-239 LGRIGDMRTVI
+239 LGQIGSMRTTV
-250 YEILDLLSATAEQI
+250 YEIQDLLHDTAEQI
-264 NHEIDSREKNIFITS
+264 ADELLMHEKSIFIKA
-279 IISIVVILVILIL
+279 IISIIVILAALVILSQL
-292 LSRFISRSVVNPINM
+292 ISRSVVNPINL
-307 LAEIM
+307 LAEVM
-312 QRAQQN
+312 KRAQQN
-318 KDLTQRATIE
+318 KDLTQRAHVE
-328 GKDEIVQMANVFN
+328 GKDEIVQMADVFN
-341 LMMGTFSQLIQQVF
+341 QMMGAFSQLIQEVF

-379 MSQQSDSDQVATAM
+379 MSQQSDSEQVATAM
-393 NEMTA
+393 NEMAA

-425 QVVMDAI
+425 QVVVEAI
-432 EGIKQLAKQVETGAI
+432 EGIKQLAKQVEMGAI

-459 GSVLTV
+459 GSVLGV

-515 KKIIDRLQHEAEKAV
+515 KKIIDRLQTEAEKAV
-530 RVMDEE
+530 QVMDEE
-536 LEQANQS
+536 LVQANQS

-556 IAESVTSIRDM
+556 IAESVASIRDM

>member
-1 MLNSLSVKAKMLLL
+1 MLKSLSVKAKMLLL
-15 SCMMVAGII
+15 SSLMVVGII
-24 ILAALLGFGMN
+24 ILAVILSLGMH
-35 SLVKIG
+35 SLVQIG
-41 QANVLSVDTQRS
+41 QSAALSLQAETTMRN
-53 MQSLRRIE
+53 LRIDE
-61 KDFLARMDIKYI
+61 KDFLHRQDLKYQTEFNDNISLITQQLSQLDSDLQSENIQI
-73 EQFNEEYEILISNL
+73 EQIPQLLTLIEKYHTAFNEI
-87 NKLDIHL
+87 
-94 QAENI
+94 
-99 FIKEIP
+99 
-105 NIISKLN
+105 
-112 QYHADFNH
+112 
-120 VATLQQEIGL
+120 VALRQIIGL
-130 TPTDGLYGNLRKS
+130 SHKEGLYGNLRRS
-143 VQAVESVLN
+143 VQEAEKMLGN
-152 ELENDSLLKDVLML
+152 FQNDALLKDMLML

-175 RKDLKYFE
+175 RRDVSYVE
-183 TFKENILVFQQS
+183 TFNNNLSVFYQN
-195 LQQSLQQSYISDSEQ
+195 LQQSYLSDFEQRQISDLMSKYSDDFTQLVNAEQQFGFNEDLGQIGEMRSIVYQIQDLLNNTSEQ
-210 QQINTLMQNYAKDFE
+210 ITDEVVA
-225 ALVLA
+225 
-230 NQNIGLTPD
+230 
-239 LGRIGDMRTVI
+239 
-250 YEILDLLSATAEQI
+250 
-264 NHEIDSREKNIFITS
+264 HEKSIFITA
-279 IISIVVILVILIL
+279 IISIALILAILIL
-292 LSRFISRSVVNPINM
+292 LSQFISRSVVNPINL
-307 LAEIM
+307 LAEVM
-312 QRAQQN
+312 KRAQQN
-318 KDLTQRATIE
+318 KDLTERADVE
-328 GKDEIVQMANVFN
+328 GKDEIVQMAHVFN
-341 LMMGTFSQLIQQVF
+341 QMMGVFSNLIQEVF

-379 MSQQSDSDQVATAM
+379 MSQQSDSEQVATAM
-393 NEMTA
+393 NEMAA

-411 EASRTADDETKAGK
+411 EASRTADNETKAGK
-425 QVVMDAI
+425 QVVIDAI
-432 EGIKQLAKQVETGAI
+432 DGIKQLAKQVEMGAV

-515 KKIIDRLQHEAEKAV
+515 KKIIERLQKEAEKSV
-530 RVMDEE
+530 QVMDEE
-536 LEQANQS
+536 LEQANRS
-543 VEKAEKAGQSLDI
+543 VEKAEKAGESLDV
-556 IAESVTSIRDM
+556 IAESVASIRDM

>member
-1 MLNSLSVKAKMLLL
+1 MNAELQSENIQIKQIPQLLTL
-15 SCMMVAGII
+15 
-24 ILAALLGFGMN
+24 
-35 SLVKIG
+35 
-41 QANVLSVDTQRS
+41 
-53 MQSLRRIE
+53 
-61 KDFLARMDIKYI
+61 I
-73 EQFNEEYEILISNL
+73 EQYHTAFNEI
-87 NKLDIHL
+87 
-94 QAENI
+94 
-99 FIKEIP
+99 
-105 NIISKLN
+105 
-112 QYHADFNH
+112 
-120 VATLQQEIGL
+120 VALRQTIGL
-130 TPTDGLYGNLRKS
+130 SHKNGLYGNLRSS
-143 VQAVESVLN
+143 VQEAEKMLGN
-152 ELENDSLLKDVLML
+152 FQNDALLKDMLML

-175 RKDLKYFE
+175 RRDVSYFE
-183 TFKENILVFQQS
+183 TFNNNLSVFYQN
-195 LQQSLQQSYISDSEQ
+195 LQQSYLSDFEQRQISDLMMKYSDDFTQLVNAEQ
-210 QQINTLMQNYAKDFE
+210 QFGFNE
-225 ALVLA
+225 
-230 NQNIGLTPD
+230 D
-239 LGRIGDMRTVI
+239 LGRMGEMRSIVYQI
-250 YEILDLLSATAEQI
+250 QDLLHTTSEQI
-264 NHEIDSREKNIFITS
+264 TDEVLAHERSIFITA
-279 IISIVVILVILIL
+279 IISIVLILAILVL
-292 LSRFISRSVVNPINM
+292 LSRFISRSVVNPINL
-307 LAEIM
+307 LAEVM
-312 QRAQQN
+312 KRAQQN
-318 KDLTQRATIE
+318 KDLTERADIE
-328 GKDEIVQMANVFN
+328 GKDEIVQMAHVFN
-341 LMMGTFSQLIQQVF
+341 QMMGVFSNLIQEVF

-379 MSQQSDSDQVATAM
+379 MSQQSDSEQVATAM
-393 NEMTA
+393 NEMAA

-411 EASRTADDETKAGK
+411 DASRTADNETKAGK

-432 EGIKQLAKQVETGAI
+432 DGIKQLAKQVEMGAV

-515 KKIIDRLQHEAEKAV
+515 KKIIERLQKEAEKSV
-530 RVMDEE
+530 QVMDEE
-536 LEQANQS
+536 LEQANRS
-543 VEKAEKAGQSLDI
+543 VEKAEKAGQSLDV
-556 IAESVTSIRDM
+556 IAESVASIRDM

>member
-1 MLNSLSVKAKMLLL
+1 MLKSLSVKAKMLLL
-15 SCMMVAGII
+15 SSLMVVGII
-24 ILAALLGFGMN
+24 ILAVILSLGMH
-35 SLVKIG
+35 SLVQIG
-41 QANVLSVDTQRS
+41 QSAALSIQAETTMRN
-53 MQSLRRIE
+53 LRINE
-61 KDFLARMDIKYI
+61 KDFLDRRDLKYQTEFNDNISLITHQLSQLDSDLQSENIQI
-73 EQFNEEYEILISNL
+73 EQMPQLLTLI
-87 NKLDIHL
+87 
-94 QAENI
+94 E
-99 FIKEIP
+99 
-105 NIISKLN
+105 
-112 QYHADFNH
+112 QYHAAFNEI
-120 VATLQQEIGL
+120 VALRQTIGL
-130 TPTDGLYGNLRKS
+130 SHKEGLYGNLRRS
-143 VQAVESVLN
+143 VQEAEKMLGN
-152 ELENDSLLKDVLML
+152 FQNDALLKDMLML

-175 RKDLKYFE
+175 RRDESYFE
-183 TFKENILVFQQS
+183 TFNNNLGVFYQN
-195 LQQSLQQSYISDSEQ
+195 LQQSYLSDFEQRQISELMGKYSDDFTQLVNAEQQFGFNEDLGQIGEMRSIVYQIQDTLHTISDE
-210 QQINTLMQNYAKDFE
+210 ITDE
-225 ALVLA
+225 VLA
-230 NQNIGLTPD
+230 
-239 LGRIGDMRTVI
+239 
-250 YEILDLLSATAEQI
+250 
-264 NHEIDSREKNIFITS
+264 HEKSIFITA
-279 IISIVVILVILIL
+279 IISIVLILAILIL
-292 LSRFISRSVVNPINM
+292 LSQFISRSVVNPINL
-307 LAEIM
+307 LAEVM
-312 QRAQQN
+312 KRAQQN
-318 KDLTQRATIE
+318 KDLTERADVE
-328 GKDEIVQMANVFN
+328 GKDEIVQMAHVFN
-341 LMMGTFSQLIQQVF
+341 QMMGVFSNLIQEVF

-379 MSQQSDSDQVATAM
+379 MSQQSDSEQVATAM
-393 NEMTA
+393 NEMAA

-411 EASRTADDETKAGK
+411 DASRIADNETKAGK
-425 QVVMDAI
+425 QVVIDAI
-432 EGIKQLAKQVETGAI
+432 DGIKQLAKQVEMGAV

-515 KKIIDRLQHEAEKAV
+515 KKIIERLQKEAEKSV
-530 RVMDEE
+530 LVMDEE
-536 LEQANQS
+536 LEQANRS
-543 VEKAEKAGQSLDI
+543 VEKAEKAGQSLDV
-556 IAESVTSIRDM
+556 IAESVASIRDM

>member
-1 MLNSLSVKAKMLLL
+1 MLKSLSVKAKMLLL
-15 SCMMVAGII
+15 SSLMVVGII
-24 ILAALLGFGMN
+24 ILAVILSIGMH
-35 SLVKIG
+35 SLVQIG
-41 QANVLSVDTQRS
+41 QSAALSLQAETTMRN
-53 MQSLRRIE
+53 LRINE
-61 KDFLARMDIKYI
+61 KDFLERRDLKYQTVFNDNISLLTQQLSQLNAELQSENIQIKQIPQLLTLI
-73 EQFNEEYEILISNL
+73 EQYHTAFNEI
-87 NKLDIHL
+87 
-94 QAENI
+94 
-99 FIKEIP
+99 
-105 NIISKLN
+105 
-112 QYHADFNH
+112 
-120 VATLQQEIGL
+120 VALRQTIGL
-130 TPTDGLYGNLRKS
+130 SHKDGLYGNLRSS
-143 VQAVESVLN
+143 VQEAEKMLGN
-152 ELENDSLLKDVLML
+152 FQNDALLKDMLML

-175 RKDLKYFE
+175 RRDVSYFE
-183 TFKENILVFQQS
+183 TFNNNLSVFYQN
-195 LQQSLQQSYISDSEQ
+195 LQQSYLSDFEQRQISDLMMKYSDDFTQLVNAEQ
-210 QQINTLMQNYAKDFE
+210 QFGFNE
-225 ALVLA
+225 
-230 NQNIGLTPD
+230 D
-239 LGRIGDMRTVI
+239 LGRMGEMRSIVYQI
-250 YEILDLLSATAEQI
+250 QDLLHTTSEQI
-264 NHEIDSREKNIFITS
+264 TDEVLAHERSIFITA
-279 IISIVVILVILIL
+279 IISIVLILAILVL
-292 LSRFISRSVVNPINM
+292 LSRFISRSVVNPINL
-307 LAEIM
+307 LAEVM
-312 QRAQQN
+312 KRAQQN
-318 KDLTQRATIE
+318 KDLTERADIE
-328 GKDEIVQMANVFN
+328 GKDEIVQMAHVFN
-341 LMMGTFSQLIQQVF
+341 QMMGVFSNLIQEVF

-379 MSQQSDSDQVATAM
+379 MSQQSDSEQVATAM
-393 NEMTA
+393 NEMAA

-411 EASRTADDETKAGK
+411 DASRTADNETKAGK

-432 EGIKQLAKQVETGAI
+432 DGIKQLAKQVEMGAV

-515 KKIIDRLQHEAEKAV
+515 KKIIERLQKEAEKSV
-530 RVMDEE
+530 QVMDEE
-536 LEQANQS
+536 LEQANRS
-543 VEKAEKAGQSLDI
+543 VEKAEKAGQSLDV
-556 IAESVTSIRDM
+556 IAESVASIRDM

-617 NGLETQ
+617 NGTGNTNQSVQNL
-623 ISQFKI
+623 IFH

>member
-1 MLNSLSVKAKMLLL
+1 MLKSLSVKAKMLLL
-15 SCMMVAGII
+15 SSLMVVGII
-24 ILAALLGFGMN
+24 ILAVILSLGMH
-35 SLVKIG
+35 SLVQIG
-41 QANVLSVDTQRS
+41 QLAALSLQAETAMRN
-53 MQSLRRIE
+53 LRINE
-61 KDFLARMDIKYI
+61 KDFLERRDLKYQTVFNDNISLLTQQLSQLNAELQSENIQIKQIPQLLTLI
-73 EQFNEEYEILISNL
+73 EQYHTAFNEI
-87 NKLDIHL
+87 
-94 QAENI
+94 
-99 FIKEIP
+99 
-105 NIISKLN
+105 
-112 QYHADFNH
+112 
-120 VATLQQEIGL
+120 VALRQTIGL
-130 TPTDGLYGNLRKS
+130 SHKDGLYGNLRSS
-143 VQAVESVLN
+143 VQEAEKMLGN
-152 ELENDSLLKDVLML
+152 FQNDALLKDMLML

-175 RKDLKYFE
+175 RRDVSYFE
-183 TFKENILVFQQS
+183 TFNNNLSVFYQN
-195 LQQSLQQSYISDSEQ
+195 LQQSYLSDFEQRQISDLMMKYSDDFTQLVNAEQ
-210 QQINTLMQNYAKDFE
+210 QFGFNE
-225 ALVLA
+225 
-230 NQNIGLTPD
+230 D
-239 LGRIGDMRTVI
+239 LGRMGEMRSIVYQI
-250 YEILDLLSATAEQI
+250 QDLLHTTSEQI
-264 NHEIDSREKNIFITS
+264 TDEVLAHERSIFITA
-279 IISIVVILVILIL
+279 IISIVLILAILVL
-292 LSRFISRSVVNPINM
+292 LSRFISRSVVNPINL
-307 LAEIM
+307 LAEVM
-312 QRAQQN
+312 KRAQQN
-318 KDLTQRATIE
+318 KDLTERADIE
-328 GKDEIVQMANVFN
+328 GKDEIVQMAHVFN
-341 LMMGTFSQLIQQVF
+341 QMMGVFSNLIQEVF

-379 MSQQSDSDQVATAM
+379 MSQQSDSEQVATAM
-393 NEMTA
+393 NEMAA

-411 EASRTADDETKAGK
+411 DASRTADNETKAGK

-432 EGIKQLAKQVETGAI
+432 DGIKQLAKQVEMGAV

-515 KKIIDRLQHEAEKAV
+515 KKIIERLQKEAEKSV
-530 RVMDEE
+530 QVMDEE
-536 LEQANQS
+536 LEQANRS
-543 VEKAEKAGQSLDI
+543 VEKAEKAGQSLDV
-556 IAESVTSIRDM
+556 IAESVASIRDM

>member
-1 MLNSLSVKAKMLLL
+1 MLKSLSVKAKMLLL
-15 SCMMVAGII
+15 SSLMVVGII
-24 ILAALLGFGMN
+24 ILAVILSLGMH
-35 SLVKIG
+35 SLVQIG
-41 QANVLSVDTQRS
+41 QSAALSIQAETTMRN
-53 MQSLRRIE
+53 LRINE
-61 KDFLARMDIKYI
+61 KDFLDRRDLKYQTEFNDNISLITHQLSQLDSDLQSENIQI
-73 EQFNEEYEILISNL
+73 EQMPQLLTLI
-87 NKLDIHL
+87 
-94 QAENI
+94 E
-99 FIKEIP
+99 
-105 NIISKLN
+105 
-112 QYHADFNH
+112 QYHAAFNEI
-120 VATLQQEIGL
+120 VALRQTIGL
-130 TPTDGLYGNLRKS
+130 SHKEGLYGNLRRS
-143 VQAVESVLN
+143 VQEAEKMLGN
-152 ELENDSLLKDVLML
+152 FQNDALLKDMLML

-175 RKDLKYFE
+175 RRDVSYFE
-183 TFKENILVFQQS
+183 TFNNNLGVFYQN
-195 LQQSLQQSYISDSEQ
+195 LQQSYLSDFEQRQISELMGKYSDDFTQLVNAEQQFGFNEDLGQIGEMRSIVYQIQDTLHTISDE
-210 QQINTLMQNYAKDFE
+210 ITDE
-225 ALVLA
+225 VLA
-230 NQNIGLTPD
+230 
-239 LGRIGDMRTVI
+239 
-250 YEILDLLSATAEQI
+250 
-264 NHEIDSREKNIFITS
+264 HEKSIFITA
-279 IISIVVILVILIL
+279 IISIVLILAILIL
-292 LSRFISRSVVNPINM
+292 LSQFISRSVVNPINL
-307 LAEIM
+307 LAEVM
-312 QRAQQN
+312 KRAQQN
-318 KDLTQRATIE
+318 KDLTERADVE
-328 GKDEIVQMANVFN
+328 GNDEIVQMAHVFN
-341 LMMGTFSQLIQQVF
+341 QMMGVFSNLIQEVF

-379 MSQQSDSDQVATAM
+379 MSQQSDSEQVATAM
-393 NEMTA
+393 NEMAA

-411 EASRTADDETKAGK
+411 DASRIADNETKAGK
-425 QVVMDAI
+425 QVVIDAI
-432 EGIKQLAKQVETGAI
+432 DGIKQLAKQVEMGAV

-515 KKIIDRLQHEAEKAV
+515 KKIIERLQKEAEKSV
-530 RVMDEE
+530 LVMDEE
-536 LEQANQS
+536 LEQANRS
-543 VEKAEKAGQSLDI
+543 VEKAEKAGQSLDV
-556 IAESVTSIRDM
+556 IAESVASIRDM

>member
-1 MLNSLSVKAKMLLL
+1 MLKSLSVKAKMLLL
-15 SCMMVAGII
+15 SSLMVVGII
-24 ILAALLGFGMN
+24 ILAVILSLGMH
-35 SLVKIG
+35 SLVQIG
-41 QANVLSVDTQRS
+41 QSAALSLQAETTMRN
-53 MQSLRRIE
+53 LRIDE
-61 KDFLARMDIKYI
+61 KDFLHRQDLKYQTEFNDNISLITQQLSQLDSDLQSENIQI
-73 EQFNEEYEILISNL
+73 EQIPQLLTLIEKYHTAFNEI
-87 NKLDIHL
+87 
-94 QAENI
+94 
-99 FIKEIP
+99 
-105 NIISKLN
+105 
-112 QYHADFNH
+112 
-120 VATLQQEIGL
+120 VALRQTIGL
-130 TPTDGLYGNLRKS
+130 SHKEGLYGNLRRS
-143 VQAVESVLN
+143 VQEAEKMLGN
-152 ELENDSLLKDVLML
+152 FQNDALLKDMLML

-175 RKDLKYFE
+175 RRDVSYVE
-183 TFKENILVFQQS
+183 TFNNNLSVFYQN
-195 LQQSLQQSYISDSEQ
+195 LQQSYLSDFEQRQISDLMSKYSDDFTQLVNAEQQFGFNEDLGQIGEMRSIVYQIQDLLNNTSEQ
-210 QQINTLMQNYAKDFE
+210 ITDEVVA
-225 ALVLA
+225 
-230 NQNIGLTPD
+230 
-239 LGRIGDMRTVI
+239 
-250 YEILDLLSATAEQI
+250 
-264 NHEIDSREKNIFITS
+264 HEKSIFITA
-279 IISIVVILVILIL
+279 IISIALILVILIL
-292 LSRFISRSVVNPINM
+292 LSQFISRSVVNPINL
-307 LAEIM
+307 LAEVM
-312 QRAQQN
+312 KRAQQN
-318 KDLTQRATIE
+318 KDLTERADVE
-328 GKDEIVQMANVFN
+328 GKDEIVQMAHVFN
-341 LMMGTFSQLIQQVF
+341 QMMGVFSNLIQEVF

-379 MSQQSDSDQVATAM
+379 MSQQSDSEQVATAM
-393 NEMTA
+393 NEMAA

-411 EASRTADDETKAGK
+411 EASRTADNETKAGK
-425 QVVMDAI
+425 QVVIDAI
-432 EGIKQLAKQVETGAI
+432 DGIKQLAKQVEMGAV

-515 KKIIDRLQHEAEKAV
+515 KKIIERLQKEAEKSV
-530 RVMDEE
+530 QVMDEE
-536 LEQANQS
+536 LEQANRS
-543 VEKAEKAGQSLDI
+543 VEKAEKAGESLDV
-556 IAESVTSIRDM
+556 IAESVASIRDM

>member
-15 SCMMVAGII
+15 NSLMVVGIL
-24 ILAALLGFGMN
+24 ILATILILGMN

-41 QANVLSVDTQRS
+41 QSNALSIEAQTTLVN
-53 MQSLRRIE
+53 MRIDQ
-61 KDFLARMDIKYI
+61 KDFFNRLDVKFQTSFNDNYSQITQQLTQLENQLNAEGIQL
-73 EQFNEEYEILISNL
+73 EQIPQLLGLLEQYHTAFNEL
-87 NKLDIHL
+87 
-94 QAENI
+94 
-99 FIKEIP
+99 
-105 NIISKLN
+105 
-112 QYHADFNH
+112 
-120 VATLQQEIGL
+120 VTMQQTIGL
-130 TPTDGLYGNLRKS
+130 SHTDGLYGNLRKS
-143 VQAVESVLN
+143 VQAAEKMLGDYQ
-152 ELENDSLLKDVLML
+152 NDTLLKSMLML
-166 RRNEKDFML
+166 RRNEKDFLL
-175 RKDLKYFE
+175 RKDVSYFNTFNDNLK
-183 TFKENILVFQQS
+183 VFYQD
-195 LQQSLQQSYISDSEQ
+195 LQQSYMSDSEQ
-210 QQINTLMQNYAKDFE
+210 RQVKDLMQNYSNDF
-225 ALVLA
+225 ATLVTNYEQLGF
-230 NQNIGLTPD
+230 NED
-239 LGRIGDMRTVI
+239 LGQIGTMRANV
-250 YEILDLLSATAEQI
+250 YEIRDLFGETARLI
-264 NHEIDSREKNIFITS
+264 ADKVSSHEKTVYIQAVIT
-279 IISIVVILVILIL
+279 ILLILAILIF
-292 LSRFISRSVVNPINM
+292 LSQFISRSVVNPINLLSEVM
-307 LAEIM
+307 K
-312 QRAQQN
+312 RAQQN
-318 KDLTQRATIE
+318 KDLTQRANVE
-328 GKDEIVQMANVFN
+328 GKDEIVQMADVFN
-341 LMMGTFSQLIQQVF
+341 QMMTAFSQLIQQVF

-398 TVQEVARYASQAA
+398 TVQEVARYATQAA

-425 QVVMDAI
+425 SVVMDAI
-432 EGIKQLAKQVETGAI
+432 NGIKQLAKQVETGAI

-515 KKIIDRLQHEAEKAV
+515 KKIIDRLQNEAEKAV

-556 IAESVTSIRDM
+556 IAESVASIRDM

>member
-1 MLNSLSVKAKMLLL
+1 MLKSLSVKAKMLLL
-15 SCMMVAGII
+15 SSLMVVGII
-24 ILAALLGFGMN
+24 ILAVILSLGMH
-35 SLVKIG
+35 SLVQIG
-41 QANVLSVDTQRS
+41 QSAALSLQAETTMRN
-53 MQSLRRIE
+53 LRIDE
-61 KDFLARMDIKYI
+61 KDFLHRQDLKYQTEFNDNISLITQQLSQLDSDLQSENIQI
-73 EQFNEEYEILISNL
+73 EQIPQLLTLIEKYHTAFNEI
-87 NKLDIHL
+87 
-94 QAENI
+94 
-99 FIKEIP
+99 
-105 NIISKLN
+105 
-112 QYHADFNH
+112 
-120 VATLQQEIGL
+120 VALRQTIGL
-130 TPTDGLYGNLRKS
+130 SHKEGLYGNLRRS
-143 VQAVESVLN
+143 VQEAEKMLGN
-152 ELENDSLLKDVLML
+152 FQNDALLKDMLML

-175 RKDLKYFE
+175 RRDVSYFE
-183 TFKENILVFQQS
+183 TFNNNLSVFYQN
-195 LQQSLQQSYISDSEQ
+195 LQQSYLSDFEQRQISDLMMKYSDDFTQLVNAEQQFGFNEDLGQIGEMRSIVYQIQDLLNNTSEQ
-210 QQINTLMQNYAKDFE
+210 ITDEVVA
-225 ALVLA
+225 
-230 NQNIGLTPD
+230 
-239 LGRIGDMRTVI
+239 
-250 YEILDLLSATAEQI
+250 
-264 NHEIDSREKNIFITS
+264 HEKSIFITA
-279 IISIVVILVILIL
+279 IISIALILVILIL
-292 LSRFISRSVVNPINM
+292 LSQFISRSVVNPINL
-307 LAEIM
+307 LAEVM
-312 QRAQQN
+312 KRAQQN
-318 KDLTQRATIE
+318 KDLTERADVE
-328 GKDEIVQMANVFN
+328 GKDEIVQMAHVFN
-341 LMMGTFSQLIQQVF
+341 QMMGVFSNLIQEVF

-379 MSQQSDSDQVATAM
+379 MSQQSDSEQVATAM
-393 NEMTA
+393 NEMAA

-411 EASRTADDETKAGK
+411 DASRTADNETKAGK
-425 QVVMDAI
+425 QVVIDAI
-432 EGIKQLAKQVETGAI
+432 DGIKQLAKQVEMGAV

-515 KKIIDRLQHEAEKAV
+515 KKIIERLQKEAEKSV
-530 RVMDEE
+530 QVMDEE
-536 LEQANQS
+536 LEQANRS
-543 VEKAEKAGQSLDI
+543 VEKAEKAGESLDV
-556 IAESVTSIRDM
+556 IAESVASIRDM

>member
-1 MLNSLSVKAKMLLL
+1 
-15 SCMMVAGII
+15 MVIGII
-24 ILAALLGFGMN
+24 VLAAMLSLGMH
-35 SLVKIG
+35 SLVQMG
-41 QANVLSVDTQRS
+41 QSNALTNDTQAEFVR
-53 MQSLRRIE
+53 LRVHQ
-61 KDFLARMDIKYI
+61 KDFFNRLDLKY
-73 EQFNEEYEILISNL
+73 QGSFNETYSVVKQQLADLESQLQSQNIQLEQIPRLRSLLQEYHST
-87 NKLDIHL
+87 
-94 QAENI
+94 
-99 FIKEIP
+99 
-105 NIISKLN
+105 
-112 QYHADFNH
+112 FNEL
-120 VATLQQEIGL
+120 VSFQQDIGL
-130 TPTDGLYGNLRKS
+130 TYTDGLYGKLHHS
-143 VQAVESVLN
+143 DEEVEQLLMQLQ
-152 ELENDSLLKDVLML
+152 EDGLLKDMLIL
-166 RRNEKDFML
+166 RRDEKNFLL
-175 RKDLKYFE
+175 RKDKSYLDAF
-183 TFKENILVFQQS
+183 NNNLQVFNQN
-195 LQQSLQQSYISDSEQ
+195 LQQSYLSDYEKRQIS
-210 QQINTLMQNYAKDFE
+210 TLMQNYINNFDILAKAYEQLGFNDDAGQIGEMRTTVFAIRDLFQE
-225 ALVLA
+225 TSNQISNEVANHEKSVFIKAIITIIVVLVL
-230 NQNIGLTPD
+230 
-239 LGRIGDMRTVI
+239 
-250 YEILDLLSATAEQI
+250 
-264 NHEIDSREKNIFITS
+264 
-279 IISIVVILVILIL
+279 LIL
-292 LSRFISRSVVNPINM
+292 LSQIISRSVVNPINM
-307 LAEIM
+307 LAEVM
-312 QRAQQN
+312 KRAQQN
-318 KDLTQRATIE
+318 KDLTQRVNIE
-328 GKDEIVQMANVFN
+328 GKDEIVQMADVFN
-341 LMMGTFSQLIQQVF
+341 QMMSAFSQLIQQVF

-379 MSQQSDSDQVATAM
+379 MSQQSDSEQVATAM

-432 EGIKQLAKQVETGAI
+432 NGINLLAKQVEVGAI

-459 GSVLTV
+459 GSVLSV

-515 KKIIDRLQHEAEKAV
+515 KKIIDRLQNEAEKAV

-536 LEQANQS
+536 LVQAHQS

-623 ISQFKI
+623 ISQFKV